1 MSVFNISTRFWLIK
15 GLLCQFWISDGKF
28 YPWFSSPFAWPVH
41 LYQYLWLPRKLSDSF
56 LCFHCHSGDSWGEWI
71 KPYSML
77 HLTSY
82 MCSSLTLHHN
92 VEMCHIPIMF
102 QSKKKCTRISQSLLT
117 EALQDNSWQR
127 LCAVGETAGCKK
139 TAVRTLTQP
148 ESANMLVLWD
158 SCNCSSLPGWHT
170 ARLHIPRWH
179 LQSVMIFHLR
189 RRTLFC
195 SDARCAWQGFG
206 WASAGR
212 GFHSLPLSE
221 LCRFTIMKK
230 LIWGPQ

>member
-1 MSVFNISTRFWLIK
+1 MWKCAT
-15 GLLCQFWISDGKF
+15 
-28 YPWFSSPFAWPVH
+28 SP
-41 LYQYLWLPRKLSDSF
+41 L
-56 LCFHCHSGDSWGEWI
+56 
-71 KPYSML
+71 
-77 HLTSY
+77 
-82 MCSSLTLHHN
+82 CSSLKKNARGSLKASSPNLSRITLGSA
-92 VEMCHIPIMF
+92 CA
-102 QSKKKCTRISQSLLT
+102 QSEKQ
-117 EALQDNSWQR
+117 QD
-127 LCAVGETAGCKK
+127 VKK

-170 ARLHIPRWH
+170 ARLHIPRWR

-221 LCRFTIMKK
+221 LCRFAIMKK